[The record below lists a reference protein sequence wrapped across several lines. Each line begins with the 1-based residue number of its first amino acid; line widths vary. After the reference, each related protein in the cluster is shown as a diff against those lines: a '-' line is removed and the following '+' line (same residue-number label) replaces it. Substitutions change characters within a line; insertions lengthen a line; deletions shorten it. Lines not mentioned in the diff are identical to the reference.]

1 MLQIIRL
8 LCFGLL
14 LITSKTYGFE
24 FSDLNT
30 SNWTACAA
38 EGGICRFDG
47 TRVIRYGNENSW
59 SYAVATERIE
69 CSNRMFIDPLRN
81 RAKVCELGKHTSRR
95 LDGPR
100 ISVKPIFYVFKDQ
113 WHSGLPSEEDLRLI
127 RHYLEHARDHFKQLL
142 GPDVE
147 AFDIAEAL
155 IHQGQYDESAIK
167 KIAEQSLH
175 TPSDQA
181 KGHIQGQTQG
191 QTQEQTRDPSQKLA
205 PDFEHA
211 MLKEI
216 LELRGSN
223 RYIEPSV
230 FVFILVNPNMQ
241 LYRPHWGGGG
251 RSFNGGVNGGGGI
264 VVLEYRRLRY
274 GFYSTL
280 VHELGHAFGL
290 THVNCSGQSMSESES
305 IMSYN
310 PRHRSRGSGVAI
322 NPGSLTDTERAKL
335 LLSPRI
341 FPHSQDLRQLQDQA
355 DACVLPAMDDYLGP
369 VPNVYGVG
377 YDLFFNERIVSG
389 FDAMFYT
396 EAQAKRHCA
405 AMRERYAKIKVDCRF
420 AGEVLQP
427 SEPKG
432 SPYLRSE
439 SK

>member
-69 CSNRMFIDPLRN
+69 CSNRMFIDPLRD

-147 AFDIAEAL
+147 GFDIAEAS
-155 IHQGQYDESAIK
+155 IHRGQYDESSIK

-175 TPSDQA
+175 TPSDQS
-181 KGHIQGQTQG
+181 KEHIQGQTQD
-191 QTQEQTRDPSQKLA
+191 QTRNPAQKLA

-369 VPNVYGVG
+369 VPNVHGVG

-396 EAQAKRHCA
+396 KAQAKRHCA

>member
-113 WHSGLPSEEDLRLI
+113 WHSGLPSKEDLRLI

-147 AFDIAEAL
+147 AFDIAEAS
-155 IHQGQYDESAIK
+155 IHRGQYDESSIK

-175 TPSDQA
+175 TPSDQS
-181 KGHIQGQTQG
+181 KEHIQGQTQD
-191 QTQEQTRDPSQKLA
+191 QTRNPAQKLA

-369 VPNVYGVG
+369 VPNVHGVG

-396 EAQAKRHCA
+396 KAQAKRHCA

>member
-47 TRVIRYGNENSW
+47 TRVIRYGKENSW

-81 RAKVCELGKHTSRR
+81 RAKVCELGKLTSRR
-95 LDGPR
+95 LEGPR

-147 AFDIAEAL
+147 AFDIAEAS
-155 IHQGQYDESAIK
+155 IHRGQYDESSIK

-175 TPSDQA
+175 TPSDQS
-181 KGHIQGQTQG
+181 KEHIQGQTQD
-191 QTQEQTRDPSQKLA
+191 QTRNPAQKLA

-369 VPNVYGVG
+369 VPNVHGAG

-396 EAQAKRHCA
+396 KAQAKRHCA

>member
-69 CSNRMFIDPLRN
+69 CSNRMFIDPLRD

-147 AFDIAEAL
+147 AFDIAEAS
-155 IHQGQYDESAIK
+155 IHRGQYDESSIK

-175 TPSDQA
+175 TPSDQS
-181 KGHIQGQTQG
+181 KEHIQGQTQD
-191 QTQEQTRDPSQKLA
+191 QTRNPAQKLA

-341 FPHSQDLRQLQDQA
+341 FPHSQDLKQLQDQA

-369 VPNVYGVG
+369 VPNVHGVG

-396 EAQAKRHCA
+396 KAQAKRHCA

-427 SEPKG
+427 SEPIDFQPRFVG
-432 SPYLRSE
+432 AG
-439 SK
+439 

>member
-8 LCFGLL
+8 LFFGLL

-24 FSDLNT
+24 FSDLST
-30 SNWTACAA
+30 SDWTACAL

-47 TRVIRYGNENSW
+47 TRMIRYGKENSW

-69 CSNRMFIDPLRN
+69 CSNRVFIDPLRG

-95 LDGPR
+95 IDGPR

-113 WHSGLPSEEDLRLI
+113 WHSGLPSEQDLRLI
-127 RHYLEHARDHFKQLL
+127 RHYLDHAKDHFKHLL

-167 KIAEQSLH
+167 NIAEQSLH

-181 KGHIQGQTQG
+181 KGHIQD

-264 VVLEYRRLRY
+264 VVLEYRRFRY

-310 PRHRSRGSGVAI
+310 PRHRSRGSGIAI

-341 FPHSQDLRQLQDQA
+341 FPHSQDLKQLQDQA

-369 VPNVYGVG
+369 VPNVHGVG

-396 EAQAKRHCA
+396 KAQAKRHCA
-405 AMRERYAKIKVDCRF
+405 AMRERYPRIKVDCRF

-427 SEPKG
+427 SEPKA
-432 SPYLRSE
+432 SPRP
-439 SK
+439 

>member
-81 RAKVCELGKHTSRR
+81 RAKVCELGKLTSRR
-95 LDGPR
+95 LEGPR

-147 AFDIAEAL
+147 AFDIAEAS
-155 IHQGQYDESAIK
+155 IHRGQYDESSIK

-175 TPSDQA
+175 TPSDQS
-181 KGHIQGQTQG
+181 KEHIQGQTQD
-191 QTQEQTRDPSQKLA
+191 QTRNPAQKLA

-341 FPHSQDLRQLQDQA
+341 FPHSQDLKQLQDQA

-369 VPNVYGVG
+369 VPNVHGVG

-432 SPYLRSE
+432 SPYLRSG

>member
-1 MLQIIRL
+1 
-8 LCFGLL
+8 
-14 LITSKTYGFE
+14 
-24 FSDLNT
+24 
-30 SNWTACAA
+30 
-38 EGGICRFDG
+38 
-47 TRVIRYGNENSW
+47 
-59 SYAVATERIE
+59 
-69 CSNRMFIDPLRN
+69 
-81 RAKVCELGKHTSRR
+81 
-95 LDGPR
+95 
-100 ISVKPIFYVFKDQ
+100 
-113 WHSGLPSEEDLRLI
+113 
-127 RHYLEHARDHFKQLL
+127 L

-147 AFDIAEAL
+147 GFDIAEAS
-155 IHQGQYDESAIK
+155 IHRGQYDESSIK
-167 KIAEQSLH
+167 KIAEQTLH

-181 KGHIQGQTQG
+181 KGHIQGQTQD
-191 QTQEQTRDPSQKLA
+191 QTRNPAQKLA

-211 MLKEI
+211 MLTEI

-369 VPNVYGVG
+369 VPNVHGVG

-396 EAQAKRHCA
+396 KAQAKRHCA

>member
-8 LCFGLL
+8 LFFGLL
-14 LITSKTYGFE
+14 LITSKIYGFE
-24 FSDLNT
+24 FSDLST
-30 SNWTACAA
+30 SDWKACAT
-38 EGGICRFDG
+38 EGSICRFDG

-147 AFDIAEAL
+147 AFDIAEAS
-155 IHQGQYDESAIK
+155 IHRGQYDESSIK

-175 TPSDQA
+175 TPSDQS
-181 KGHIQGQTQG
+181 KEHIQGQTQD
-191 QTQEQTRDPSQKLA
+191 QTRNPAQKLA

-310 PRHRSRGSGVAI
+310 PRHRSRGSGIAI
-322 NPGSLTDTERAKL
+322 NPGLLTDTERAKL

-341 FPHSQDLRQLQDQA
+341 FPHSQDLKQLQDQA

-369 VPNVYGVG
+369 VPNVHGVG

-396 EAQAKRHCA
+396 KAQAKRHCA
-405 AMRERYAKIKVDCRF
+405 AMRERYPRIKVDCRF

>member
-81 RAKVCELGKHTSRR
+81 RAKVCELGKLTSRR

-147 AFDIAEAL
+147 AFDIAEAS
-155 IHQGQYDESAIK
+155 IHRGQYDESSIK

-175 TPSDQA
+175 TPSDQS
-181 KGHIQGQTQG
+181 KEHIQGQTQD
-191 QTQEQTRDPSQKLA
+191 QTRNPAQKLA

-280 VHELGHAFGL
+280 VHELSHAFGL

-310 PRHRSRGSGVAI
+310 PRHRSRGSGIAI
-322 NPGSLTDTERAKL
+322 NPGLLTDTERAKL

-341 FPHSQDLRQLQDQA
+341 FPHSQDLKQLHDQA

-369 VPNVYGVG
+369 VPNVHGVG

-396 EAQAKRHCA
+396 KAQAKRHCA
-405 AMRERYAKIKVDCRF
+405 AMRERYPRIKVDCRF

>member
-147 AFDIAEAL
+147 AFDIAEAS
-155 IHQGQYDESAIK
+155 IHRGQYDESSIK

-175 TPSDQA
+175 TPSDQS
-181 KGHIQGQTQG
+181 KEHIQGQTQD
-191 QTQEQTRDPSQKLA
+191 QTRNPAQKLA

-369 VPNVYGVG
+369 VPNVHGVG

-396 EAQAKRHCA
+396 KAQAKRHCA

>member
-38 EGGICRFDG
+38 EGGICHFDG
-47 TRVIRYGNENSW
+47 TRLVRYGNENSW

-69 CSNRMFIDPLRN
+69 CSNRMFIDPLRD

-147 AFDIAEAL
+147 GFDIAEAS
-155 IHQGQYDESAIK
+155 IHRGQYDESSIK

-175 TPSDQA
+175 TPSDQS
-181 KGHIQGQTQG
+181 KEHIQGQTQD
-191 QTQEQTRDPSQKLA
+191 QTRNPAQKLA

-369 VPNVYGVG
+369 VPNVHGLG
-377 YDLFFNERIVSG
+377 YDLFFSERIVSG

-396 EAQAKRHCA
+396 KAQAKRHCA

-427 SEPKG
+427 SEPKA
-432 SPYLRSE
+432 SPRP
-439 SK
+439 

>member
-1 MLQIIRL
+1 
-8 LCFGLL
+8 
-14 LITSKTYGFE
+14 
-24 FSDLNT
+24 
-30 SNWTACAA
+30 
-38 EGGICRFDG
+38 
-47 TRVIRYGNENSW
+47 
-59 SYAVATERIE
+59 VATERIE

-100 ISVKPIFYVFKDQ
+100 ISVNPIFYVFKDQ

-147 AFDIAEAL
+147 AFDIAEAS
-155 IHQGQYDESAIK
+155 IHRGQYDESSIK
-167 KIAEQSLH
+167 KIAEQTQH

-181 KGHIQGQTQG
+181 KGHIQGQTHD
-191 QTQEQTRDPSQKLA
+191 QTRNPAQKLA

-310 PRHRSRGSGVAI
+310 PRHRSRGSGVAT

-369 VPNVYGVG
+369 VPNVHGVG

-396 EAQAKRHCA
+396 KAQAKRHCA

>member
-81 RAKVCELGKHTSRR
+81 RAKVCELGKLKSRR

-147 AFDIAEAL
+147 AFDIAEAS
-155 IHQGQYDESAIK
+155 IHRGQYDESSIK

-175 TPSDQA
+175 TPSDQS
-181 KGHIQGQTQG
+181 KEHIQGQTQD
-191 QTQEQTRDPSQKLA
+191 QKRNPAQKLA

-369 VPNVYGVG
+369 VPNVHGVG

-396 EAQAKRHCA
+396 KAQAKRHCA

>member
-38 EGGICRFDG
+38 EGGICHFDG

-147 AFDIAEAL
+147 AFDIAEAS
-155 IHQGQYDESAIK
+155 IHRGQYDESSIK

-175 TPSDQA
+175 TPSDQS
-181 KGHIQGQTQG
+181 KEHIQGQTQD
-191 QTQEQTRDPSQKLA
+191 QTRNPAQKLA

-322 NPGSLTDTERAKL
+322 NPGLLTDTERAKL

-341 FPHSQDLRQLQDQA
+341 FPHSQDLKQLQDQA

-369 VPNVYGVG
+369 VPNVHGVG

-396 EAQAKRHCA
+396 KAQAKRHCA

>member
-1 MLQIIRL
+1 
-8 LCFGLL
+8 
-14 LITSKTYGFE
+14 
-24 FSDLNT
+24 
-30 SNWTACAA
+30 
-38 EGGICRFDG
+38 
-47 TRVIRYGNENSW
+47 
-59 SYAVATERIE
+59 
-69 CSNRMFIDPLRN
+69 MFIDPLRN
-81 RAKVCELGKHTSRR
+81 RAKVCELGKLTSRR

-113 WHSGLPSEEDLRLI
+113 WQKGLPSDQDLRLI

-147 AFDIAEAL
+147 AFDIAEAS
-155 IHQGQYDESAIK
+155 IHRGQYDESSIK
-167 KIAEQSLH
+167 KIAEQTLH

-181 KGHIQGQTQG
+181 KGHIQG

-369 VPNVYGVG
+369 VPNVHGVG

>member
-81 RAKVCELGKHTSRR
+81 RAKVCELGKLTSRR
-95 LDGPR
+95 LEGPR

-147 AFDIAEAL
+147 AFDIAEAS
-155 IHQGQYDESAIK
+155 IHRGQYDESSIK

-175 TPSDQA
+175 TPSDQS
-181 KGHIQGQTQG
+181 KEHIQGQTQD
-191 QTQEQTRDPSQKLA
+191 QTRNPAQKLA

-369 VPNVYGVG
+369 VPNVHGVG

-396 EAQAKRHCA
+396 KAQAKRHCA

-432 SPYLRSE
+432 SPYLRSG

>member
-1 MLQIIRL
+1 MLQIILL

-47 TRVIRYGNENSW
+47 TRVIRYGKENSW
-59 SYAVATERIE
+59 SYAVATQRIE

-81 RAKVCELGKHTSRR
+81 RAKVCELGKLTSRR

-147 AFDIAEAL
+147 AFDIAEAS
-155 IHQGQYDESAIK
+155 IHRGQYDESSIK

-175 TPSDQA
+175 TPSDQS
-181 KGHIQGQTQG
+181 KEHIQGQTQD
-191 QTQEQTRDPSQKLA
+191 QTRNPAQKLA

-341 FPHSQDLRQLQDQA
+341 FPHSQDLKQLHDQA

-369 VPNVYGVG
+369 VPNVHGVG

-396 EAQAKRHCA
+396 KAQAKRHCA
-405 AMRERYAKIKVDCRF
+405 AMRGRYPRIKVDCRF

>member
-1 MLQIIRL
+1 
-8 LCFGLL
+8 
-14 LITSKTYGFE
+14 
-24 FSDLNT
+24 
-30 SNWTACAA
+30 
-38 EGGICRFDG
+38 
-47 TRVIRYGNENSW
+47 
-59 SYAVATERIE
+59 
-69 CSNRMFIDPLRN
+69 MFIDPLRN
-81 RAKVCELGKHTSRR
+81 RAKVCELGKLTSRR

-369 VPNVYGVG
+369 VPNVHGVG

>member
-47 TRVIRYGNENSW
+47 TRVIRYGKENSW

-69 CSNRMFIDPLRN
+69 CSNRMFIDPLRD

-147 AFDIAEAL
+147 GFDIAEAS
-155 IHQGQYDESAIK
+155 IHRGQYDESSIK

-175 TPSDQA
+175 TPSDQS
-181 KGHIQGQTQG
+181 KEHIQGQTQD
-191 QTQEQTRDPSQKLA
+191 QTRNPAQKLA

-341 FPHSQDLRQLQDQA
+341 FPHSQDLKQLQDQA

-369 VPNVYGVG
+369 VPNVHGVG

-396 EAQAKRHCA
+396 KAQAKRHCA

>member
-81 RAKVCELGKHTSRR
+81 RAKVCELGKLTSRR

-147 AFDIAEAL
+147 AFDIAEAS
-155 IHQGQYDESAIK
+155 IHRGQYDESSIK
-167 KIAEQSLH
+167 KIAEQTQH

-181 KGHIQGQTQG
+181 KGHIQGQTQD
-191 QTQEQTRDPSQKLA
+191 QTRNPAQKLA

-341 FPHSQDLRQLQDQA
+341 FPHSQDLKQLHDQA

-369 VPNVYGVG
+369 VPNVHGVG

-396 EAQAKRHCA
+396 KAQAKRHCA

-432 SPYLRSE
+432 SPYLRSD

>member
-147 AFDIAEAL
+147 AFDIAEAS
-155 IHQGQYDESAIK
+155 IHRGQYDESSIK

-175 TPSDQA
+175 TPSDQS
-181 KGHIQGQTQG
+181 KEHIQGQTQD
-191 QTQEQTRDPSQKLA
+191 QTRNPAQKLA

-341 FPHSQDLRQLQDQA
+341 FPHSQDLKQLQDQA

-369 VPNVYGVG
+369 VPNVHGVG

-396 EAQAKRHCA
+396 KAQAKRHCA

>member
-147 AFDIAEAL
+147 AFDIAEAS
-155 IHQGQYDESAIK
+155 IHRGQYDESSIK
-167 KIAEQSLH
+167 KIAQQSLH
-175 TPSDQA
+175 TPSDQS
-181 KGHIQGQTQG
+181 KEHIQGQTQD
-191 QTQEQTRDPSQKLA
+191 QTRNPAQKLA

-341 FPHSQDLRQLQDQA
+341 FPHSQDLRQLHDQA

-369 VPNVYGVG
+369 VPNVHGVG

-396 EAQAKRHCA
+396 KAQAKRHCA

>member
-8 LCFGLL
+8 LFFGLL
-14 LITSKTYGFE
+14 LITSKIYGFE
-24 FSDLNT
+24 FSDLST
-30 SNWTACAA
+30 SDWKACAT
-38 EGGICRFDG
+38 EGSICRFDG

-113 WHSGLPSEEDLRLI
+113 WHSGLPSKEDLRLI

-147 AFDIAEAL
+147 AFDIAEAS
-155 IHQGQYDESAIK
+155 IHRGQYDESSIK

-175 TPSDQA
+175 TPSDQS
-181 KGHIQGQTQG
+181 KEHIQGQTQD
-191 QTQEQTRDPSQKLA
+191 QTRNPAQKLA

-264 VVLEYRRLRY
+264 VVLEYRRFRY

-369 VPNVYGVG
+369 VPNVHGVG

-396 EAQAKRHCA
+396 KAQAKRHCA

>member
-38 EGGICRFDG
+38 EGGICHFDG

-59 SYAVATERIE
+59 SHAVATERIE
-69 CSNRMFIDPLRN
+69 CSNRMFIDPLRD

-95 LDGPR
+95 LDGPH
-100 ISVKPIFYVFKDQ
+100 ISVNPIFYVFKDQ

-147 AFDIAEAL
+147 AFDIAEAS
-155 IHQGQYDESAIK
+155 IHRGQYDESSIK
-167 KIAEQSLH
+167 KIAEQTQH
-175 TPSDQA
+175 TPSDQS
-181 KGHIQGQTQG
+181 KEHIQGQTQD
-191 QTQEQTRDPSQKLA
+191 QTRNPAQKLA

-341 FPHSQDLRQLQDQA
+341 FPHSQDLKQLHDQA

-369 VPNVYGVG
+369 VPNVHGLG
-377 YDLFFNERIVSG
+377 YDLFFSERIVSG

-396 EAQAKRHCA
+396 KAQAKRHCA

>member
-38 EGGICRFDG
+38 EGGICHFDG
-47 TRVIRYGNENSW
+47 TRLVRYGNENSW

-69 CSNRMFIDPLRN
+69 CSNRMFIDPLRD

-147 AFDIAEAL
+147 GFDIAEAS
-155 IHQGQYDESAIK
+155 IHRGQYDESSIK

-175 TPSDQA
+175 TPSDQS
-181 KGHIQGQTQG
+181 KEHIQGQTQD
-191 QTQEQTRDPSQKLA
+191 QTRNPAQKLA

-369 VPNVYGVG
+369 VPNVHGVG

-396 EAQAKRHCA
+396 KAQAKRHCA

-432 SPYLRSE
+432 SPYLRSG

>member
-81 RAKVCELGKHTSRR
+81 RAKVCELGKLTSRR
-95 LDGPR
+95 LEGPR

-147 AFDIAEAL
+147 AFDIAEAS
-155 IHQGQYDESAIK
+155 IHRGQYDESSIK

-175 TPSDQA
+175 TPSDQS
-181 KGHIQGQTQG
+181 KEHIQGQTQD
-191 QTQEQTRDPSQKLA
+191 QTRNPAQKLA

-369 VPNVYGVG
+369 VPNVHGVG

-396 EAQAKRHCA
+396 KAQAKRHCA

>member
-1 MLQIIRL
+1 
-8 LCFGLL
+8 
-14 LITSKTYGFE
+14 
-24 FSDLNT
+24 
-30 SNWTACAA
+30 
-38 EGGICRFDG
+38 
-47 TRVIRYGNENSW
+47 
-59 SYAVATERIE
+59 
-69 CSNRMFIDPLRN
+69 
-81 RAKVCELGKHTSRR
+81 
-95 LDGPR
+95 
-100 ISVKPIFYVFKDQ
+100 
-113 WHSGLPSEEDLRLI
+113 
-127 RHYLEHARDHFKQLL
+127 
-142 GPDVE
+142 
-147 AFDIAEAL
+147 
-155 IHQGQYDESAIK
+155 
-167 KIAEQSLH
+167 
-175 TPSDQA
+175 
-181 KGHIQGQTQG
+181 
-191 QTQEQTRDPSQKLA
+191 
-205 PDFEHA
+205 

-322 NPGSLTDTERAKL
+322 NPGSLTNTERAKL

-341 FPHSQDLRQLQDQA
+341 FPHSQDLKQLHDQA

-369 VPNVYGVG
+369 VPNVHGLG
-377 YDLFFNERIVSG
+377 YDLFFSERIVSG

-396 EAQAKRHCA
+396 KAQAKRHCA
-405 AMRERYAKIKVDCRF
+405 AMRERYPKIEVDCRF

-427 SEPKG
+427 SEPKA
-432 SPYLRSE
+432 SPRP
-439 SK
+439 

>member
-38 EGGICRFDG
+38 EGGICHFDG

-59 SYAVATERIE
+59 SHAVATERIE
-69 CSNRMFIDPLRN
+69 CSNRMFIDPLRD

-147 AFDIAEAL
+147 AFDIAEAS
-155 IHQGQYDESAIK
+155 IHRGQYDESSIK

-175 TPSDQA
+175 TPSDQS
-181 KGHIQGQTQG
+181 KEHIQGQTQD
-191 QTQEQTRDPSQKLA
+191 QTRNPAQKLA

-369 VPNVYGVG
+369 VPNVHGVG

-396 EAQAKRHCA
+396 KAQAKRHCA

>member
-69 CSNRMFIDPLRN
+69 CSNRMFIDPLRD

-147 AFDIAEAL
+147 AFDIAEAS
-155 IHQGQYDESAIK
+155 IHRGQYDESSIK

-175 TPSDQA
+175 TPSDQS
-181 KGHIQGQTQG
+181 KEHIQGQTQD
-191 QTQEQTRDPSQKLA
+191 QTRNPAQKLA

-369 VPNVYGVG
+369 VPNVHGVG

-396 EAQAKRHCA
+396 KAQAKRHCA

>member
-1 MLQIIRL
+1 
-8 LCFGLL
+8 
-14 LITSKTYGFE
+14 
-24 FSDLNT
+24 
-30 SNWTACAA
+30 
-38 EGGICRFDG
+38 
-47 TRVIRYGNENSW
+47 
-59 SYAVATERIE
+59 
-69 CSNRMFIDPLRN
+69 
-81 RAKVCELGKHTSRR
+81 
-95 LDGPR
+95 
-100 ISVKPIFYVFKDQ
+100 
-113 WHSGLPSEEDLRLI
+113 
-127 RHYLEHARDHFKQLL
+127 
-142 GPDVE
+142 
-147 AFDIAEAL
+147 
-155 IHQGQYDESAIK
+155 
-167 KIAEQSLH
+167 
-175 TPSDQA
+175 
-181 KGHIQGQTQG
+181 
-191 QTQEQTRDPSQKLA
+191 
-205 PDFEHA
+205 

-341 FPHSQDLRQLQDQA
+341 FPHSQDLKQLHDQA

-369 VPNVYGVG
+369 VPNVHGVG

-396 EAQAKRHCA
+396 KAQAKRHCA

-432 SPYLRSE
+432 SPYLRSG